1 MHSNHNNE
9 PLHGMQDLAQHRVEA
24 RLQREADKVLLDQI
38 ASLESQVATLTEA
51 CSKKDEA
58 LRELLDDNSDDNYCE
73 STCACVG
80 HESDCEFSEE
90 QCRTKWRNLVIAHA
104 LSLTPASV
112 AQRAEEATTAYR
124 QTDDDYNTWE
134 CEKCHEVWCFNEG
147 TPKDNEWRY
156 CPKCG
161 RRVVEVIAKARGEQ
175 P

>member
-1 MHSNHNNE
+1 ME
-9 PLHGMQDLAQHRVEA
+9 
-24 RLQREADKVLLDQI
+24 RE
-38 ASLESQVATLTEA
+38 VAAMRAVVRE
-51 CSKKDEA
+51 KDEA
-58 LRELLDDNSDDNYCE
+58 LEQFLIG
-73 STCACVG
+73 AK
-80 HESDCEFSEE
+80 HESCAYAPEDPDPTWHCCNWSEVVE
-90 QCRTKWRNLVIAHA
+90 QVEAA

-161 RRVVEVIAKARGEQ
+161 RRIVEVIAKVKEVPQ
-175 P
+175 